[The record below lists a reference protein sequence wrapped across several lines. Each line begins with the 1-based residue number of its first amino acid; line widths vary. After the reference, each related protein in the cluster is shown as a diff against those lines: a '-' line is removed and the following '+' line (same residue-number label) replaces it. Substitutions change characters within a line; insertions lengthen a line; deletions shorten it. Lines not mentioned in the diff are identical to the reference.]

1 MKLIEYHSKYF
12 DFVWLKKWTHKMSI
26 GKKKIYKRKYI
37 HTTLATANSEFIKWN
52 FCIYVLKCSK
62 CHWIVLW
69 CFLLGDRLLFIDS
82 SWDWSKMPRKNFVLH
97 QIVCIGDKNLFESK
111 TFSLLLLA
119 IDVLHIIISIG
130 WRRKTKNRSH
140 DVVVVHSTVNCTVYQ
155 AIELTTKRER
165 KRKII
170 CDVSRNRNKNNNKNK
185 TNTFNELKEMKIGA
199 IVDCNEIK

>member
-1 MKLIEYHSKYF
+1 MKKICANLSAAKVRKNIAKTKKEPSKMWNKLNIIPNMISF
-12 DFVWLKKWTHKMSI
+12 DWRSGHTKCLSV
-26 GKKKIYKRKYI
+26 KKIYKRKYI
-37 HTTLATANSEFIKWN
+37 HTTSATANSEFIKWN

-140 DVVVVHSTVNCTVYQ
+140 DV
-155 AIELTTKRER
+155 
-165 KRKII
+165 
-170 CDVSRNRNKNNNKNK
+170 
-185 TNTFNELKEMKIGA
+185 
-199 IVDCNEIK
+199 